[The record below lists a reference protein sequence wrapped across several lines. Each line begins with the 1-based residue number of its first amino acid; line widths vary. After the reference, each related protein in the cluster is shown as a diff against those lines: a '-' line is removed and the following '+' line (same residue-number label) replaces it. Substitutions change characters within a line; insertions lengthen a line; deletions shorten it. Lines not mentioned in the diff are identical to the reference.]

1 MGHPEKAAEDQK
13 DKAFWVAAF
22 HSKEVYHTEHTT
34 RASNKAFI
42 SELMATCATGN
53 PMVDMNGTYRGTM
66 YYLEKPEAKVAGT
79 MYVTLSTWN
88 AKDADSAQ
96 KLLDLLKNELASSCM
111 SDPNLVQCVLFPTMQ
126 MGGDVPEGVP
136 KDDRNVNWSKSSR
149 PKPRVPR
156 MRSGRI

>member
-1 MGHPEKAAEDQK
+1 MKEEAGAPWFTVMGHPEKAAEDQK

-88 AKDADSAQ
+88 AKDAESWPDSSNPPAFFF
-96 KLLDLLKNELASSCM
+96 LAGILKGA
-111 SDPNLVQCVLFPTMQ
+111 
-126 MGGDVPEGVP
+126 
-136 KDDRNVNWSKSSR
+136 KI
-149 PKPRVPR
+149 
-156 MRSGRI
+156 RSF